1 MPADAKHNPLI
12 LEHPSTHPSV
22 VHATFGEEGY
32 TPTQLLNYPVS
43 EMAYK
48 CITMEMVNILAGA
61 MV

>member
-12 LEHPSTHPSV
+12 LEHPSTHPSPKR
-22 VHATFGEEGY
+22 ATFGKEDN

-43 EMAYK
+43 EITYK
-48 CITMEMVNILAGA
+48 CVALEMATLSGA